1 MSVFHF
7 NKDGYFIDDKKVKIV
22 SGAMHYF
29 RIFPEY
35 WEDRLLK
42 LKELG
47 CNCVETYCAWNLHEK
62 KEGEWDF
69 TGILDLKKYLETA
82 QKLGLW
88 VVMRPG
94 PYICSE
100 CDLGGLPWWLLKYDN
115 MELRCYNKLYLEKV
129 KIYLQKICDIIRSF
143 LITNGGNIIM
153 VQVENEF
160 GGIAQDTAYLE
171 EIAKYYREF
180 GIDVPFATSDP
191 EEEKML
197 KSGTID
203 GVLKTVNYRCDSPRA
218 IGLLKKLFPDNPAG
232 VMELWNG
239 QQSHHNMGKLPK
251 RDLEEVRRS
260 VETALELAD
269 FVNLYMFHGGTN
281 FGFFNGS
288 LYYGDHFAIQL
299 TSYDVQAPLNEYG
312 KKTKKYYLEQKE
324 ICKALGKPIVN
335 ETPEPVLS
343 NYGEAEFKGTMAF
356 SELPSDCYYDTKS
369 DKLLSMEQ
377 VDQANGYIAYETKIN
392 VGNKGCRLIFPT
404 LHDFAILY
412 IDGKLYGTYNRDN
425 FYSADLEIFGEHT
438 ITFFVEN
445 SGRAHAGRAIMH
457 DRKGLIGELKLYDK
471 ETEEYKIVSDFTIRS
486 YPFEKIEFTNTGY
499 LEPRTQMIYK
509 YEIDLEPENDTYIEV
524 YGFHRG
530 LVFINGFNLGRHY
543 WFSTQKSLYIPKSLL
558 KKGKNEILIA
568 DIYAS
573 PIAKKVVLSG
583 KQILHGITDVEE

>member
-62 KEGEWDF
+62 REGEWDF
-69 TGILDLKKYLETA
+69 TGILDLKKYLELA
-82 QKLGLW
+82 QKLGLYI
-88 VVMRPG
+88 VMRPG

-100 CDLGGLPWWLLKYDN
+100 CDLGGLPWWLLKDEN
-115 MELRCYNKLYLEKV
+115 MQLRCYYKPYLEKV
-129 KIYLQKICDIIRSF
+129 KIYLEKICDIIRPF

-153 VQVENEF
+153 VQVENEY
-160 GGIAQDTAYLE
+160 GGVAQDRAYLE
-171 EIAKYYREF
+171 ELAKYYREF
-180 GIDVPFATSDP
+180 GIDVPFITSDG
-191 EEEKML
+191 EEEYML
-197 KSGTID
+197 LDGTFPDAI
-203 GVLKTVNYRCDSPRA
+203 KAVNYRWNSPRA
-218 IGLLKKLFPDNPAG
+218 IDALKKAFPDNPPA

-239 QQSHHNMGKLPK
+239 QQSHWEMKRLPK
-251 RDLEEVRRS
+251 RDLEEVRYS
-260 VETALELAD
+260 VETALENAD

-288 LYYGDHFAIQL
+288 LYYGDHFAVQL

-335 ETPEPVLS
+335 ETPEPKMTD
-343 NYGEAEFKGTMAF
+343 YGEAELKGTMGL

-377 VDQANGYIAYETKIN
+377 VDQAHGYIVYETKVN
-392 VGNKGCRLIFPT
+392 VGKKGCRLIFPE
-404 LHDFAILY
+404 LHDRAFLY
-412 IDGKLYGTYNRDN
+412 IDGVLYKNYVRDN
-425 FYSADLEIFGEHT
+425 FFSADIDIFGEHT
-438 ITFFVEN
+438 LTFFVEN
-445 SGRAHAGRAIMH
+445 LGRAHAGRAVMH
-457 DRKGLIGELKLYDK
+457 DRKGLIGEMKLYDK
-471 ETEEYKIVSDFTIRS
+471 ETEEYKVISDYNIRS
-486 YPFEKIEFTNTGY
+486 YPFHKIPFTNTGY
-499 LEPRTQMIYK
+499 NELKNQVFYK
-509 YEIDLEPENDTYIEV
+509 YEIDLKPDGDTYLEV
-524 YGFHRG
+524 RGFIRG

-543 WFSTQKSLYIPKSLL
+543 WNGPQKSLYVPKSLL
-558 KKGKNEILIA
+558 KDGKNEIIVF
-568 DIYAS
+568 DVHAS
-573 PIAKKVVLSG
+573 SSPKKVLLHG
-583 KQILHGITDVEE
+583 KQILLGITDVEE